1 LIKLR
6 RRLPL
11 VLLDLLRYVQAVR
24 DHTVEQLCEIV
35 VFDDERRTKPL
46 EVISDVLTDPFTRP
60 LSQRP
65 NECKGSLWQNPD
77 VGFADGRVHCLQ
89 SAFAMVALA

>member
-1 LIKLR
+1 M
-6 RRLPL
+6 
-11 VLLDLLRYVQAVR
+11 QSVR

-35 VFDDERRTKPL
+35 VFYDEHRIKPL
-46 EVISDVLTDPFTRP
+46 EVIPDVLTGPFTRP

-65 NECKGSLWQNPD
+65 NECMGSLWQNPD
-77 VGFADGRVHCLQ
+77 VGFADGRVHRLQ